1 MTEPRWMVKDRN
13 FELDVVKYQT
23 KLTPIL
29 KDQDPL
35 KVDLGN
41 LDIIKKKKAQKKNIV
56 FQKAEVGNPSED
68 ANSKSL
74 SKSSSKSSMNSASTT
89 TSNSN
94 ILPYNAKVVDY
105 NQLQYSLI
113 VNKNVNVEGTMEEN
127 WKSLKKNMNDLFCNN
142 FEMKVKSLYSFDF
155 SESQDKNYKIEKG
168 RTRIDELEK
177 GDDDTNAGTVGEI
190 VKKLE
195 VIKKEMLQKWDKGE
209 KVATLKIIIQCAKIL
224 NDVSTPK
231 FYCHKF
237 LIISEFI
244 DNFSKLVYE
253 RICKLAFGSKQQVD
267 FSKITPE
274 VGNQLA
280 KDVCM
285 NWIMKTCCI
294 RELLPRIYIDISFLG
309 MFKFIMTDAELE
321 MKILNIAYMIRGIS
335 HPLIAFYASMYLTKI
350 VLTLFP
356 KTKKFLFILLQNLS
370 KFEIDEKLMKKLNY
384 EEMTVEELK
393 KVLDPCVEWI
403 VYCVCKNMGKKD
415 FRALIKMYDESKNY
429 SIFKGI
435 IIHTLPK
442 FIFDEN
448 IINYVFVCIDLY
460 NNYES
465 SFLCYLISQKI
476 LISDNPLDGK
486 YIAIMW
492 DKIKNC
498 KNRELFI
505 DCCSLL
511 GEILIKFHN
520 EDVQDKF
527 FEEVFEIFKNTFSN
541 SSASGES
548 PQEIQKYFA
557 KFEIFLYNILT
568 KITNYNSILS
578 GDNFLFLL
586 QNFNP
591 EMKLNICNTIFKQ
604 LINQKDKIT
613 DTYLAFS
620 LLKIGKFIHDSIE
633 IFSPPEKKKEVSDIL
648 IKFINKIDFG
658 MDFENYLNFLS
669 EARAAYC
676 ELEIVTELLVKCV
689 QKTAIQTYKSV
700 KGKHNKK
707 TMRFCKVCVAYCQI
721 TIPSITSLKTQLK
734 LQLTTAEI
742 ALMNNLISECD
753 SICRGIITGI
763 QREIFE
769 FLDKLEADFII
780 NFSKSLL
787 GFLIMVPSNPD
798 DPFQLI
804 RGFINLFT
812 SESTPKTL
820 LFSRVKLSIFLSM
833 AKFVTTQLQTRLPYH
848 VFNVDSNDDIF
859 TGDQNYI
866 MEGNQIVETILTEIL
881 NEISEFDGKITPID
895 FDEFEF
901 LINICGNCIEIFKYN
916 FQKTSFAVSVT
927 NKMFELIQKYIE
939 GLSKNTAFG
948 IKDKIQKYK
957 KYFQKLQDS

>member
-1 MTEPRWMVKDRN
+1 MATEQRWIVKDRN
-13 FELDVVKYQT
+13 FELDTVKYQS
-23 KLTPIL
+23 KLNPII

-56 FQKAEVGNPSED
+56 FQKAEASNLDDKNAKTETKGAKTTSN
-68 ANSKSL
+68 
-74 SKSSSKSSMNSASTT
+74 STT
-89 TSNSN
+89 KNSN
-94 ILPYNAKVVDY
+94 ILPYNAKIVDY
-105 NQLQYSLI
+105 SQLQYSLI
-113 VNKNVNVEGTMEEN
+113 VNKNSNVDGTMEEN
-127 WKSLKKNMNDLFCNN
+127 WKSLKKNLNDLFCNN
-142 FEMKVKSLYSFDF
+142 FEMKVKSLYNFDF
-155 SESQDKNYKIEKG
+155 SETQDKNYKIEKG

-177 GDDDTNAGTVGEI
+177 DGDDTNVGTVGEI
-190 VKKLE
+190 VKKME
-195 VIKKEMLQKWDKGE
+195 IIKKEMLQRWDKEE
-209 KVATLKIIIQCAKIL
+209 KVSTLKIIIQCAKIL

-244 DNFSKLVYE
+244 DNFSRLVYE
-253 RICKLAFGSKQQVD
+253 RICKLAFGSSKQQID
-267 FSKITPE
+267 FSKITPQ
-274 VGNQLA
+274 VGNQVA

-321 MKILNIAYMIRGIS
+321 MKILNISYMIRGIS

-370 KFEIDEKLMKKLNY
+370 KFEIDEKLLKKLNY
-384 EEMTVEELK
+384 EGMTVEELK

-403 VYCVCKNMGKKD
+403 VYCICKNMGPKD
-415 FRALIKMYDESKNY
+415 FKTLIRIFDESKNY

-442 FIFDEN
+442 FLFNDS
-448 IINYVFVCIDLY
+448 IIQYIFVCIDLY

-498 KNRELFI
+498 QNRELFI

-548 PQEIQKYFA
+548 QQNIQKYFA

-591 EMKLNICNTIFKQ
+591 EMKLNICHTIFKQ

-633 IFSPPEKKKEVSDIL
+633 IFSPPEKIKEVSTIL
-648 IKFINKIDFG
+648 MKFINKIDFG
-658 MDFENYLNFLS
+658 MDFENYINFLS

-676 ELEIVTELLVKCV
+676 ELESVTELLVKCV

-763 QREIFE
+763 QTEIYE

-812 SESTPKTL
+812 AETLQKTL
-820 LFSRVKLSIFLSM
+820 LVSRVKLSIFLSM

-848 VFNVDSNDDIF
+848 VFNVDSNDEIF
-859 TGDQNYI
+859 TGDQKYI
-866 MEGNQIVETILTEIL
+866 QEGNEIVETILTEIL
-881 NEISEFDGKITPID
+881 NEISEFDGKITPYD

-916 FQKTSFAVSVT
+916 FQKTSFCQNVT
-927 NKMFELIQKYIE
+927 SKMYELIQKYIE
-939 GLSKNTAFG
+939 ALSKNNAFG

-957 KYFQKLQDS
+957 KYFQKLYDSE